1 MATIAPIPQ
10 AETLTR
16 QPSKRVRRKRR
27 TRAIA
32 RFLRRVIPLLI
43 IGGVVY
49 QAVTD
54 RAFLNFL
61 LVAFGFIFQLLFA
74 IMFILIQFIAL
85 FWFLSKS
92 KVEII
97 RPGDPK
103 QVTFDD
109 YKGQPKLLEL
119 VQQWISLMS
128 DREKFTQMGGNFI
141 NGILLYGPPGT
152 GKTLLAKAMAGEADI
167 AFISI
172 EGSGFRAMFIGI
184 DVLKMMQ
191 FTNRAKKLA
200 REYGACIAY
209 IDEIDAVAASRGA
222 VMGGGNN
229 GTGSLP
235 APRSPGIMPAMMG
248 GMMGGGTGALTRL
261 LTVMD
266 GIDEPTRGEK
276 RRNKIRKLL
285 GKPPLKRDWHVLYMG
300 STNRPDVLDP
310 ALTRPGRFDRLIQV
324 DVPDRTG
331 RRAIIEYYLDK
342 IQHDDTIDVEALVRD
357 TTGYTPA
364 SLMAAITKGAVRTAV
379 FDSRDKV
386 SQSDIDR
393 ALQEQAGGME
403 NPIEEMPEDQR
414 RQIAYH
420 EAGHAVAF
428 YHLMPNRRL
437 VRATII
443 RSGRALGHVRAVEEQ
458 ETYAK
463 PLQEYVANIMVSMA
477 GHVATKAFLG
487 EYWTGASSD
496 FRMVR
501 AYISGLMT
509 YGYFGPPIIDPQQMF
524 TPGAAVEG
532 EPFDHVWRRV
542 EKFWADT
549 EVQVESFVASHEAEV
564 EAVAH
569 ALLTRESLSGKELRE
584 IISRAEEAAR
594 GQGEQP
600 QEPMVEEL
608 NPAEIMAD
616 LISGTDPNRAST
628 GSEEASPSGD

>member
-1 MATIAPIPQ
+1 MATTVPVPQ
-10 AETLTR
+10 ADASTR
-16 QPSKRVRRKRR
+16 QPSKRVRRRRR
-27 TRAIA
+27 TRAIM

-43 IGGVVY
+43 VGAVIY

-54 RAFLNFL
+54 RVFLNFL

-92 KVEII
+92 KVEVI

-119 VQQWISLMS
+119 VKQWISLMS

-152 GKTLLAKAMAGEADI
+152 GKTLLAKAMAGEAGI

-172 EGSGFRAMFIGI
+172 EGSAFRAMFIGI

-222 VMGGGNN
+222 VMGGENV
-229 GTGSLP
+229 TGSTP
-235 APRSPGIMPAMMG
+235 APRSPGIMPVMMG

-266 GIDEPTRGEK
+266 GIDEPTRWEK

-324 DVPDRTG
+324 DVPDRAG

-342 IQHDDTIDVEALVRD
+342 IQHDDTVDVEALVQD

-364 SLMAAITKGAVRTAV
+364 SLMAAITKDAVRTAV
-379 FDSRDKV
+379 FDGRDKV
-386 SQSDIDR
+386 GQSDIDR

-403 NPIEEMPEDQR
+403 NPIEEMPEEQR

-428 YHLMPNRRL
+428 YHLMPSRRL

-477 GHVATKAFLG
+477 GHVATKVFLG
-487 EYWTGASSD
+487 EYWTGAGSD
-496 FRMVR
+496 FRAVR
-501 AYISGLMT
+501 SLISGLMT

-532 EPFDHVWRRV
+532 EPFDIVWKRV

-549 EVQVESFVASHEAEV
+549 ETQVETFIAKHTAEV
-564 EAVAH
+564 EAVAQ
-569 ALLTRESLSGKELRE
+569 ALLTRESLTGNELRE
-584 IISRAEEAAR
+584 IIARAEEASHR
-594 GQGEQP
+594 QDEQP
-600 QEPMVEEL
+600 EEPLVEKL
-608 NPAEIMAD
+608 TPADIMAD
-616 LISGTDPNRAST
+616 IVAGSDRGSAAAEAEGTPQ
-628 GSEEASPSGD
+628 SGD